1 MAEEANVNNQNQG
14 RIKMPAIPIRSPFL
28 PAKLTMAKSPK
39 LLQTAQNRR
48 NRKYSEIIL
57 NVRDCLRRKCQP
69 RLTYIRRKRQRT
81 LPI

>member
-1 MAEEANVNNQNQG
+1 MAEEATVNNQNQG
-14 RIKMPAIPIRSPFL
+14 QNQNAGNSDTQSVN
-28 PAKLTMAKSPK
+28 AKLTTAKSPK

-48 NRKYSEIIL
+48 NRKYSGIIL

-69 RLTYIRRKRQRT
+69 RSTPIRRKRQRI

>member
-14 RIKMPAIPIRSPFL
+14 QNQNAGSPFL